1 MIALATGIADLIA
14 RIAPVI
20 GRAITASQE
29 DHATIIRQMDA
40 ALATFEETRARFL
53 RSLEETDRAIDAALL
68 KDK

>member
-1 MIALATGIADLIA
+1 MMKIA

-29 DHATIIRQMDA
+29 DHATIIRQM
-40 ALATFEETRARFL
+40 EETRARFL